1 MKYKYK
7 QKLPSNLGKRR
18 RRIKKNISSTP
29 HSCANWIL
37 LNTSLPASYPQ
48 DSTLIMQ
55 LLRDNL
61 TLWTSDMQSEGGD
74 ADKAEGNN
82 PYVSDPGFK
91 QMLYLLNL

>member
-1 MKYKYK
+1 
-7 QKLPSNLGKRR
+7 
-18 RRIKKNISSTP
+18 
-29 HSCANWIL
+29 
-37 LNTSLPASYPQ
+37 
-48 DSTLIMQ
+48 MQ

-91 QMLYLLNL
+91 QMLYFLNLKKKTS